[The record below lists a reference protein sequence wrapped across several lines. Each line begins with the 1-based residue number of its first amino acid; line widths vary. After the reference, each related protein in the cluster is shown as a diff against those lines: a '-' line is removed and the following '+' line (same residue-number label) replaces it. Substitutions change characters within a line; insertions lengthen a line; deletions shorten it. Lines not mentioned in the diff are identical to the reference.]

1 MELTS
6 SCYWYSYLWTWTF
19 SPLIY
24 VCSISQQCS
33 VIFVGEVQHIFHLDV
48 VPFQCCSLL
57 SVLPC
62 FYLGVISFSLENFFF
77 NILWYFLGAL
87 FENSCHSPSVL
98 RNSSVASIV
107 LFHEFKDIIC
117 LLTPVGSIGK
127 LAIILS
133 VILLKV
139 MCLFQLGA
147 FNILSFLSIVRF
159 SLWCA

>member
-1 MELTS
+1 MLLVFLFVNMNFLPT
-6 SCYWYSYLWTWTF
+6 YL
-19 SPLIY
+19 
-24 VCSISQQCS
+24 C
-33 VIFVGEVQHIFHLDV
+33 VQHLSAVFGHFCWRGPAHLSFRCG
-48 VPFQCCSLL
+48 PFPVLFTPFCTSLFPSRSDFL
-57 SVLPC
+57 QPGEL
-62 FYLGVISFSLENFFF
+62 FFF
-77 NILWYFLGAL
+77 NILQYFLGAL
-87 FENSCHSPSVL
+87 FENSCHSLSVL

-127 LAIILS
+127 PAIILS

-159 SLWCA
+159 SL